1 MLGRRAGFVV
11 ARLVQIND
19 GGKERN
25 SEGRRRRKCE
35 RVHNFYFLFFFT
47 FELPCTAKIAL
58 HCNKEAKKFWL

>member
-1 MLGRRAGFVV
+1 M
-11 ARLVQIND
+11 QIND

-58 HCNKEAKKFWL
+58 HRNKEAKKFWL